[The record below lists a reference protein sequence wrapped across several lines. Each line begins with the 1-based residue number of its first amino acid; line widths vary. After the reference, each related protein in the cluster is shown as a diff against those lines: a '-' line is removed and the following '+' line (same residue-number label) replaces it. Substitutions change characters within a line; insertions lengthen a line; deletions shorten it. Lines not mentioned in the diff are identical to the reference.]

1 MLTRIRPPGI
11 INAETD
17 NDVVSEEGA
26 ATGSGT
32 WSEGAEV
39 LGDGAAA
46 SLFEWPTELLRSVS
60 GRLCCLTFLLLEDED
75 SIHTYYEYL

>member
-17 NDVVSEEGA
+17 NDGVSEEGA
-26 ATGSGT
+26 ATGFGT

-46 SLFEWPTELLRSVS
+46 SLEAKNFGMVEQQQVL
-60 GRLCCLTFLLLEDED
+60 
-75 SIHTYYEYL
+75 